1 MSQDKKSFILHIDS
15 LCVLDKMTKEQAG
28 ELFKAIYEYQKTG
41 EVPKLDFAMD
51 IAITPFVNQFKR
63 DGIKYEEFVSKQI
76 ENGRKGGRP
85 KKDMPLEYKPNNP
98 SLCKETQKSL
108 NDSVSDSVSVNINK
122 ILLSEIDRDSLNDLD
137 KMYFDIAIGF
147 RDRFI
152 LNKKRLGL
160 TNFKDQE
167 NATYKNYVEPI
178 RLAFEKDKR
187 TKDDFEKVFRF
198 LTHDEFWMKNIM
210 STSTLKKQMDTL
222 LLKLSNLK
230 DKPVTKTFVK
240 PITSKYSV

>member
-1 MSQDKKSFILHIDS
+1 MAQGKKSFVAYSDWKDVFDELPDEDAGKLIKHIFAYVNDENPISDS
-15 LCVLDKMTKEQAG
+15 VLIKAVFANIKSTLKRDLDKWESQLQQRSDAGKKSAEQR
-28 ELFKAIYEYQKTG
+28 AINKSNEKSTVV
-41 EVPKLDFAMD
+41 ESRA
-51 IAITPFVNQFKR
+51 
-63 DGIKYEEFVSKQI
+63 
-76 ENGRKGGRP
+76 RK
-85 KKDMPLEYKPNNP
+85 
-98 SLCKETQKSL
+98 STV
-108 NDSVSDSVSVNINK
+108 SVSDSVSVNINK

-137 KMYFDIAIGF
+137 RMYFDIAIGF

-230 DKPVTKTFVK
+230 DKPVTKAFVK